1 IMAEPQLQPAADAAA
16 PAAAVD
22 IQAIATAAAM
32 AAATAAK
39 EVDPQHADA
48 IVEPWPGASYTVP
61 ADMIELVKRGMR
73 PPLIWLTVEALVGAE
88 DGETRKPLTFPLNN
102 KQQERANEAY
112 RKDSFLPR
120 GPTHQALQVLA
131 SICRAVG
138 PPTNDND
145 KNHAVLLEDMHLGL
159 MT

>member
-1 IMAEPQLQPAADAAA
+1 EIMAEPQLQPAADAAA

-102 KQQERANEAY
+102 KQQERVNEAY
-112 RKDSFLPR
+112 RKDSFL
-120 GPTHQALQVLA
+120 
-131 SICRAVG
+131 
-138 PPTNDND
+138 
-145 KNHAVLLEDMHLGL
+145 
-159 MT
+159 